1 VSDSQRPHGLQPSR
15 LLHPWDFPGK
25 STGVGC
31 HCLLQQRSLVG
42 YNPWGHIE
50 LDTTEASE
58 HESNILFWFL
68 TITFHSYLIEDVCMH
83 VQLDLVNDFFF
94 FSFCPS
100 FALFL
105 SYYFLKKN
113 EPDSISSLSMF
124 CVRCK

>member
-1 VSDSQRPHGLQPSR
+1 M
-15 LLHPWDFPGK
+15 
-25 STGVGC
+25 
-31 HCLLQQRSLVG
+31 G